1 MKKVISTAWLLA
13 LGAWLAGCGGSEP
26 KLDARWRFA
35 GADGLRAQTAAPAL
49 QKVLSGPAAAALG
62 SRLATNAGSAFAGF
76 VAGGPA
82 TPEAGALAMPLVG
95 DLLDHE
101 SAGEVWRHSDG
112 STELLLAVK
121 VTAERAALWTEN
133 FPKWVRPLHAGT
145 SGASVS
151 AEGGWLFAMSRSG
164 SALAADFRRRV
175 STPSTVSGRLLELET
190 AAGKLPGIQATVVA
204 SNGAVRW
211 NGTLRTAVAAA
222 IPTSEWSYP
231 TNLIG
236 DSVIAFT
243 AARGLVAPLLE
254 QAGLAELIQGGE
266 LSQMYLW
273 SQPETPFSTYGV
285 VHADKPAQLISRV
298 HDWIR
303 PQFSTNATPGTR
315 QGLVMYDPTRQI
327 LALSSAPVATPTLA
341 GPTNGQPGFVGLSF
355 VGLNRSKGPLP
366 KELLAELLKPGV
378 LYYDWEMTSENIAH
392 WSAGLQVKDI
402 SAGLRPPPAEGPG
415 RRFLEESA
423 PYLENAVTV
432 VSQKSPGV
440 FELQRKTTVGLTSF
454 ELVLLTR
461 WLDPPTARPARPAR
475 PAPPGAATQKSR

>member
-1 MKKVISTAWLLA
+1 MKKVISTVWLLA

-62 SRLATNAGSAFAGF
+62 GRLATNVGVAFAGW
-76 VAGGPA
+76 VASGSA
-82 TPEAGALAMPLVG
+82 TPEAGALATPLVG
-95 DLLDHE
+95 DLLVHE

-121 VTAERAALWTEN
+121 VTAERASLWTEN
-133 FPKWVRPLHAGT
+133 FPKWVRPLHTGT

-151 AEGGWLFAMSRSG
+151 AESGWLFAVSRSG
-164 SALAADFRRRV
+164 SALAADFRRRI
-175 STPSTVSGRLLELET
+175 STPSSVAGRLLELET
-190 AAGKLPGIQATVVA
+190 AAGKLPGIQATVIA

-211 NGTLRTAVAAA
+211 NGTLRTALAAA
-222 IPTSEWSYP
+222 VPTSEWSYP

-243 AARGLVAPLLE
+243 AARGVVAPLLE
-254 QAGLAELIQGGE
+254 EAGLGALIQGEE

-285 VHADKPAQLISRV
+285 VHAGRPAQLISRI

-303 PQFSTNATPGTR
+303 PQFSTNSAPGTR
-315 QGLVMYDPTRQI
+315 QGLVMYDPSRQI

-378 LYYDWEMTSENIAH
+378 LYYDWEMTSENLSH

-415 RRFLEESA
+415 RRFLEEST
-423 PYLENAVTV
+423 PYLENAVTI

-440 FELQRKTTVGLTSF
+440 FELQRKTSIGLTSF

-461 WLDPPTARPARPAR
+461 WLDPPTARPART
-475 PAPPGAATQKSR
+475 GAATQKSR